1 MQTTNTAVGHSVALA
16 YPAGAGSLRDDERI
30 ERIVEVSEPE
40 PLKRWSWAPLIV
52 GALLLALGLLILG
65 WTLWSLQHQRGM
77 TRAAE
82 QQSLEAR
89 SQLAAKTTE
98 LDALKAQI
106 RDKDA
111 QISRLE
117 ADLKIQRDG
126 RASAERELAELRKQR
141 EDIQKTI
148 EERDRAIAERDAAR
162 AINQEVATAKS
173 ALEERVSVL
182 QKSLDD
188 ALARITEL
196 EGRLTQATNERE
208 ELRDMLRVAQARPAT
223 ATTSASAAASA
234 TTPQSAPAS
243 VSMTALVAPIDTS
256 AARQRDA
263 LAQPDATALATPA
276 TPRTELRNDDK
287 GNVDVV
293 LTSALN
299 GARYANVAPASPAGT
314 MQMPTESTPPAA
326 QAATSS
332 AEAPSPDGSTLAPAD
347 SRTVLLLPA
356 TVPGTGDDQLTRQVN
371 ELTISRDELH
381 RRAAI
386 LEDEVARLQRAGKT
400 APGAAPGKISPSEK
414 VRPTSVGLNHA
425 QREIGFLGF
434 IPDVLGNVIVGIGE
448 GVDSVVNGRH
458 YVPRE
463 MLSGH

>member
-1 MQTTNTAVGHSVALA
+1 MQTPATVATQGA
-16 YPAGAGSLRDDERI
+16 FASAAGYAQRDGDRI
-30 ERIVEVSEPE
+30 ERIVEVSEPQ
-40 PLKRWSWAPLIV
+40 PLRRWSWAPLIV
-52 GALLLALGLLILG
+52 GALILGLGLLMLG
-65 WTLWSLQHQRGM
+65 WTLWSLQQQRGM
-77 TRAAE
+77 TRTAE

-98 LDALKAQI
+98 LAGLEK
-106 RDKDA
+106 
-111 QISRLE
+111 QISHKDKEISGLKD
-117 ADLKIQRDG
+117 DLNAQRNG

-162 AINQEVATAKS
+162 AVNQQVATAKS

-196 EGRLTQATNERE
+196 EGRLTQANTERE
-208 ELRDMLRVAQARPAT
+208 ELRDMLRVAQTRPAT
-223 ATTSASAAASA
+223 TPATTSTPA
-234 TTPQSAPAS
+234 TTTTTAQSAPAS
-243 VSMTALVAPIDTS
+243 MPMTALVASIDTS
-256 AARQRDA
+256 VAGQRPPASQAAGA
-263 LAQPDATALATPA
+263 MPA
-276 TPRTELRNDDK
+276 APRSEPRNDDK
-287 GNVDVV
+287 GNVGVV

-299 GARYANVAPASPAGT
+299 GARYANVAPTSSASAS
-314 MQMPTESTPPAA
+314 QMPTEPTAA
-326 QAATSS
+326 PQAMTSS
-332 AEAPSPDGSTLAPAD
+332 VDAPSASGSTLATAD
-347 SRTVLLLPA
+347 SRAVLLLPA
-356 TVPGTGDDQLTRQVN
+356 AAPGTGDDQLTRQVN

-386 LEDEVARLQRAGKT
+386 LEDEVARLQRAGTPAKAT
-400 APGAAPGKISPSEK
+400 VAGKINPSEK